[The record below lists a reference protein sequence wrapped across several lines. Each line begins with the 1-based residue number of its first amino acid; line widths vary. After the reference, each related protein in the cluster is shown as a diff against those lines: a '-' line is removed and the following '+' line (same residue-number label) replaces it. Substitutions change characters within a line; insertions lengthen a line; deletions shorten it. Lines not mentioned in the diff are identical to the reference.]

1 MMIAKRR
8 VIVRLKHWLAICRQ
22 RRRQAHRG
30 PATAPLPTL
39 IAEAT
44 AGDQRALQA
53 LAAIVVP
60 LVKNYCRVHLG
71 TTEAAE
77 QVAQDVSR
85 TIVKTLPSY
94 LLSRAPFW
102 GYVYGVTTRAV
113 ADAQRHPAPEHS
125 YSDHPLNGRPASS
138 SSTPVAPDCWLSYSR
153 PFPPSSGKSSSCEY
167 CSDSASKTPPSSS
180 EPRRPPYG
188 SSNTAHSIG
197 YAKNYKPEGTTR
209 AARRDRLWVQPL
221 PFHALNVVPQGVL
234 KAQITR
240 RRVDLRVAR
249 PVAEE
254 VPTTVP
260 DVPRWF
266 GNQNTGPVVGDGGV
280 GMPRFRGR
288 VAAGS
293 TRPACMACAR
303 SHRWPERGRLGW

>member
-125 YSDHPLNGRPASS
+125 YSGHP
-138 SSTPVAPDCWLSYSR
+138 
-153 PFPPSSGKSSSCEY
+153 
-167 CSDSASKTPPSSS
+167 S
-180 EPRRPPYG
+180 ERPPG
-188 SSNTAHSIG
+188 QQLVDPGRARLLAQLLATLPSEQREVLVLRVLLRLSIEDTA
-197 YAKNYKPEGTTR
+197 KLVGTSPATV
-209 AARRDRLWVQPL
+209 RLIQ
-221 PFHALNVVPQGVL
+221 HRALN
-234 KAQITR
+234 R
-240 RRVDLRVAR
+240 LR
-249 PVAEE
+249 EE
-254 VPTTVP
+254 LQAGGHDPCCPT
-260 DVPRWF
+260 
-266 GNQNTGPVVGDGGV
+266 
-280 GMPRFRGR
+280 
-288 VAAGS
+288 
-293 TRPACMACAR
+293 
-303 SHRWPERGRLGW
+303 